1 MGIRDIIKAV
11 ESKDPDK
18 LKAQLGP
25 MAEGES
31 STSLPFEPYCK
42 RCGDTGWIP
51 APPREA
57 NGTTYTFDTPCPCK
71 EAKRMRRIAE
81 QSGLKAAMDVM
92 TLNTFV
98 QDAPFRKAM
107 HEKAVSFLE
116 SQGSEWLY
124 IGGQPGSGK
133 THICTAV
140 CVELMEKG
148 IPVKYMLWTD
158 ESLRIVSSRTDSEE
172 QEALLEP
179 LKSVPVLYIDDLFKG
194 EVDREKRLNPSPA
207 SQKLA
212 FEILNARYSRNL
224 RTIISGEWNLEQLLD
239 IDQATFSRV
248 YQKCTDKYRMYITP
262 GKEKNWRLRT

>member
-1 MGIRDIIKAV
+1 MMSKQDLILAV
-11 ESKDPDK
+11 NNKDAAELRRILGTES
-18 LKAQLGP
+18 
-25 MAEGES
+25 ES
-31 STSLPFEPYCK
+31 STSQSSEPYCR
-42 RCGDTGWIP
+42 RCNDTGWVP
-51 APPREA
+51 APPIEA
-57 NGTTYTFDTPCPCK
+57 NGTTYERYAPCQCV
-71 EAKRMRRIAE
+71 ETKRMRRIAE

-194 EVDREKRLNPSPA
+194 LNPSPA

-248 YQKCTDKYRMYITP
+248 YQKCTDKYRMYIAP